1 MFFTC
6 TASNHAYCNHSEVS
20 SAENNLEQAIES
32 ARLLDAVS
40 TQYVHAHEA
49 PTVKS
54 RKPVKVVAKATKKT
68 IKNAAGKRFNVDMHC
83 HYQNIDV
90 AAMAA
95 PLHPFQKEPSIIYA
109 NQLTRDVN
117 MKQMKDRANKLS
129 DIATRLKDMDRMQ
142 IDVQIISPSPSQY
155 YYYAEADFG
164 LALSRASNDRI
175 AEIVASHPDR
185 FAGMCT
191 VPLQN
196 PKMAVKELER
206 CVKKLGMRGVEICT
220 NVNGIDLA
228 DKRLGLDKFFAKAEE
243 LGTTIFMHPM
253 GFTHA
258 DRMTDY
264 YFNNIIGNP
273 LESTLAVSHLI
284 FGGVLDRFPKL
295 KFVVAHGGGYLA
307 HYRARMD
314 HGWKARPDAQT
325 VIKKKPSSY
334 LKKFYFDTITFDTG
348 MLESLVDL
356 YGTKHVVMGS
366 DYPYDMADDTPVDSV
381 ARIKDLSSTDRQLIL
396 GGNAARLFNLKKR

>member
-6 TASNHAYCNHSEVS
+6 TASNHAFCSHGSDTQSAHSASHDSEIAS
-20 SAENNLEQAIES
+20 FSLTGKTAQPKK
-32 ARLLDAVS
+32 
-40 TQYVHAHEA
+40 T
-49 PTVKS
+49 
-54 RKPVKVVAKATKKT
+54 TKKT
-68 IKNAAGKRFNVDMHC
+68 SAKSTPSTQRKVIKDPSGKRFNVDMHC
-83 HYQNIDV
+83 HYQNNEV

-95 PLHPFQKEPSIIYA
+95 PLNPFQNEPSIIYA

-129 DIATRLKDMDRMQ
+129 DITTRLKDMDRMEIDMQ
-142 IDVQIISPSPSQY
+142 IVSPSPSQY

-164 LALSRASNDRI
+164 LELSRASNDRI
-175 AEIVASHPDR
+175 AEIVATTPDR

-196 PKMAVKELER
+196 PKMAIKELER
-206 CVKKLGMRGVEICT
+206 CVNKLGMRGVEICT

-243 LGTTIFMHPM
+243 LGIVIFMHPM

-258 DRMTDY
+258 DRMTDH

-284 FGGVLDRFPKL
+284 FGGVLDRYPKL

-314 HGWKARPDAQT
+314 HGWKARPDSST
-325 VIKKKPSSY
+325 IIKKKPSSY

-348 MLESLVDL
+348 MLNSLIEL
-356 YGTKHVVMGS
+356 YGAKHVLMGS
-366 DYPYDMADDTPVDSV
+366 DYPYDMADDTPVQSV
-381 ARIKDLSSTDRQLIL
+381 NSIEDVTAADRKLIL
-396 GGNAARLFNLKKR
+396 GGNASRLFNLRKR